1 MKLKPIINSL
11 LVEDLYKFSMGQ
23 CAQHQFNKDW
33 TVWAFKCRNND
44 VHFTEEM
51 VQEIKEQIDHF
62 CSLRFTN
69 DELDWMRKNIPW
81 LSEDYISNLRLWH
94 PWRDEIFI
102 NDKDN
107 QIFNACGLTIEARGR
122 WVDTSMF
129 EIPVLAIVNEVYFA
143 FKYGVGRYNEN
154 FKRNTDEKLSKLV
167 SGEYKIGTF
176 SEFGLRRRYSSDMQD
191 WLIGRLTEMRT
202 QFNGSNFL
210 GTSNVYLA
218 KKYNIRPVGTMAHE
232 IIQVMQGHREYNP
245 AYSNMLVMKA
255 WEKEYGVDNG
265 IFLTDCITTDCF
277 LKDFNKK
284 YATLFNGV
292 RHDSGCPFEWGNK
305 IISHYKKLGINPK
318 TKTLL
323 FSDSLDFAKA
333 DVIYNT
339 FQDDINVA
347 FGIGTYL
354 SNDLGVVNPLNI
366 VMKVMSVNGSP
377 VAKISDTPGKTM
389 CLDYEYVEYLKR
401 CIDWRLKND

>member
-1 MKLKPIINSL
+1 
-11 LVEDLYKFSMGQ
+11 
-23 CAQHQFNKDW
+23 
-33 TVWAFKCRNND
+33 
-44 VHFTEEM
+44 
-51 VQEIKEQIDHF
+51 
-62 CSLRFTN
+62 
-69 DELDWMRKNIPW
+69 MRKNIPW

>member
-1 MKLKPIINSL
+1 
-11 LVEDLYKFSMGQ
+11 
-23 CAQHQFNKDW
+23 
-33 TVWAFKCRNND
+33 
-44 VHFTEEM
+44 
-51 VQEIKEQIDHF
+51 
-62 CSLRFTN
+62 
-69 DELDWMRKNIPW
+69 
-81 LSEDYISNLRLWH
+81 
-94 PWRDEIFI
+94 
-102 NDKDN
+102 
-107 QIFNACGLTIEARGR
+107 
-122 WVDTSMF
+122 
-129 EIPVLAIVNEVYFA
+129 
-143 FKYGVGRYNEN
+143 
-154 FKRNTDEKLSKLV
+154 
-167 SGEYKIGTF
+167 
-176 SEFGLRRRYSSDMQD
+176 
-191 WLIGRLTEMRT
+191 
-202 QFNGSNFL
+202 
-210 GTSNVYLA
+210 
-218 KKYNIRPVGTMAHE
+218 
-232 IIQVMQGHREYNP
+232 
-245 AYSNMLVMKA
+245 MKA